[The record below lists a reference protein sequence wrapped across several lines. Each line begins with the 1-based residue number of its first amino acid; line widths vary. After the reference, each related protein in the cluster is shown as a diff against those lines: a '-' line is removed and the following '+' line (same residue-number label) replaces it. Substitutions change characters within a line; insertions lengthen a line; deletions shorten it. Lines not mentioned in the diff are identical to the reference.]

1 MKTQISL
8 LAACF
13 LLAGVLMVPQA
24 AHAQLVLT
32 PPCTAA
38 SLTGGFGYELRGTI
52 GGLVLPFPPFNFA
65 YDDARTRVGLLNFN
79 GAGGFTDTFS
89 EEVGED
95 FGSGSGR
102 TRQNVTQGTYTI
114 SSDCKT
120 GTLIM
125 HGNVDQADCVHVAV
139 AFGPTPVLL
148 GALPQ
153 VPPLNPPLPL
163 VPFITD
169 AALSCTDAD
178 AQVRNNLTQTYSSG
192 YTGTM
197 TQQ

>member
-8 LAACF
+8 SAACF

-38 SLTGGFGYELRGTI
+38 SLSGGFGYELRGTI
-52 GGLVLPFPPFNFA
+52 GGFFLPPPIPPNKAF
-65 YDDARTRVGLLNFN
+65 DDVRTRVGLLNFN
-79 GAGGFTDTFS
+79 GTGGFTDTFS
-89 EEVGED
+89 EEVNGPKD
-95 FGSGSGR
+95 VTQS

-120 GTLIM
+120 GALIM
-125 HGNVDQADCVHVAV
+125 HGNVDQSDCVHVAV
-139 AFGPTPVLL
+139 AFAPTVILL
-148 GALPQ
+148 GELPPP
-153 VPPLNPPLPL
+153 PPLVAAFPL

-169 AALSCTDAD
+169 AALSCTDSD
-178 AQVRNNLTQTYSSG
+178 AQVWNSLTQTFSSG